1 MVTNLPPLSTEL
13 SKINDSFAED
23 WGYKFTG
30 GAIDNFIRDIEGE
43 ETLETYPEF
52 NHRRD
57 YAQELMFELVGQT
70 PHLFYLTRQG
80 QGREPGEQ
88 IWGLTIAT
96 DSDGLELPERLEERG
111 LTLGLIAAVNSNG
124 YGGLKI
130 LSTRLL
136 SKQKGKQD
144 AFSAPFYLRL
154 RSNYQYGIGVP
165 QKAIEHMAN
174 IGTVIPTEEQL
185 KAWKAFV
192 GVEER
197 LAKEKQFCVPFV
209 SHNYGEATRNITF
222 KIDPRSAT
230 VDSQA
235 ENRITIDDFWQ
246 RAKRA
251 RNQNI
256 KLKENNLRD
265 RDGRELGTIESI
277 DSQKNLLK
285 ISLDSEVLD
294 SLAEGHY
301 SLPQEGLLSF
311 EAVGDLV
318 QIRWKKNAL
327 TNLEKGKAQ
336 NPYLGKFLFDA
347 DQAREPRETIEI
359 QPQNLLLENIN
370 PSQKAA
376 VETVLSAPDLA
387 LIQGPPGTGK
397 TTVIAEICYQVALRG
412 GRTLIASQAN
422 LAVDNAL
429 SRLQHNPAIRAVR
442 KGNKN
447 SVGIEG
453 EPFLEENVVKTWLQ
467 NTSADCEQRLNEKL
481 ELAKILGQLLA
492 SSEQFATYHITEEK
506 FQAEQKQLIADK
518 EILETNYEDKL
529 NAHAIA
535 KEKQEEIEL
544 LFRNL
549 DVILTSV
556 PSINWN
562 ETTVV
567 SCLTGLTPY
576 TDRDDS
582 VKQLA
587 IDVDNVTIL
596 VREIGLVL
604 PERDLFGLAGWL
616 QNNIPIK
623 LAESHLVLDRAK
635 NAESAMVEANFA
647 WQTCQQNLAK
657 ESELKQEQQQIS
669 NTIQN
674 QQQQITTL
682 QECSDVVKNIISEL
696 NLSIKPYS
704 LQVFGESQSLSVR
717 FADYV
722 QTESKVNSQQKLLEE
737 SKVTIEL
744 DYQAKTKNFQEAE
757 EKKREIEFLK
767 TDLDAFVCKAS
778 AVNWYEPE
786 VINLLARL
794 QPYINKE
801 TSAQELTKN
810 VAVAREIAIEFG
822 ILPPEHQLFGMA
834 GWLHKAIPAQLP
846 SIRTALS
853 YGQDAA
859 SAMVEVDSAA
869 QTLMKN
875 KNLIAQLQ
883 SEKPKITEK
892 QTEFQKELNSL
903 NLQKSKIELAIGNL
917 YEWSGTASLKLYE
930 AINRCFQQQQ
940 SLTEHSLQLP
950 FCLVESVNI
959 NRANST
965 PWESYLRS
973 GNNKLSKLMTQYSE
987 WEEVSKIARSI
998 DLMLEEGKNLLNV
1011 NNQSFS
1017 NNIAHEFC
1025 DFISQQ
1031 LNSSNPL
1038 QAIQKLQNRT
1048 QKTLV
1053 QIQQRL
1059 GTWNQHYQFINYQ
1072 ERRGLLGAELQAI
1085 AKCCN
1090 AIVRKNKPKELEPI
1104 FKQIVDETINGIF
1117 NSSQQFLDRTNAEI
1131 NQKIQQIKTRL
1142 NEIENDE
1149 LRISKQIAAAQ
1160 ELVEKVR
1167 NEGKHKFNQV
1177 LTLLGQMNKLPIL
1190 PEPLASIAKQDLQPS
1205 DVRRL
1210 TPQFLGQVNYYQNRF
1225 DHLEALI
1232 PQLNPF
1238 RVLSN
1243 INGLITDNLNSCREN
1258 SESLSQEIK
1267 NARHQLNKINIQL
1280 EQNLENLKAQRSQVK
1295 FEIEELLDQL
1305 VEQLNEQTRL
1315 EADIH
1320 RQILITKEQVET
1332 SKSEAEFKLETV
1344 IKLWQEIRE
1353 SSQLLPQSHTFFNK
1367 CLQTPDVGIADAS
1380 QLLLLV
1386 QTYENQI
1393 AQIENLIPE
1402 LNPFPVLSKIK
1413 SKIEVNLQQ
1422 QQKIT
1427 VEASKQLQD
1436 SQDQLDEIKTQLQQ
1450 HLDNIK
1456 EERYWWQEY
1465 WQTIPEHLKPEE
1477 EFTDLLELNFLRRFK
1492 LQFEV
1497 WQQQLGVT
1505 EAYLNRYQALISDW
1519 IEGLKNPSEQNRHE
1533 LKRIYLDNANVIGIT
1548 CSQSAKRN
1556 FSKEFESFDVII
1568 IDEVSKCTP
1577 PELLIPAL
1585 KAKKLVLVGDHRQLP
1600 PMLNDD
1606 TIEEI
1611 AEELG
1616 TTTEELNYLKE
1627 SLFKNLFESAPESIK
1642 KMLTIQY
1649 RMHPQIMGAIN
1660 QFYEDDL
1667 ECGLTNPDE
1676 QRSHNLANSNIKDN
1690 NHIAWIKTPQQSEF
1704 REQQIGTSLT
1714 NEKEIEIIENIC
1726 QKFEKSWSVRV
1737 KQGQPRKEIGI
1748 ITFYGRQLKLIESR
1762 IDPKKFPS
1770 LHIRTGTVDRF
1781 QGMERQV
1788 IIVSMV
1794 RNNNRKNIGF
1804 AKTPE
1809 RVNVAFS
1816 RAQELLVIV
1825 GCHSLFTQF
1834 PIYSKVA
1841 HIVNLH
1847 GGLIDVYYIL

>member
-1 MVTNLPPLSTEL
+1 MATMY
-13 SKINDSFAED
+13 DSYED
-23 WGYKFTG
+23 WGYKFTD
-30 GAIDNFIRDIEGE
+30 GAIDNFIRQIEGE
-43 ETLETYPEF
+43 KALENYQEF

-70 PHLFYLTRQG
+70 PRLFYLTRQG
-80 QGREPGEQ
+80 QGKELGEQ

-96 DSDGLELPERLEERG
+96 DSDRLELPERLEKRR

-136 SKQKGKQD
+136 SKQKGKQN

-154 RSNYQYGIGVP
+154 RSNYQYRIGVP
-165 QKAIEHMAN
+165 LEAIER
-174 IGTVIPTEEQL
+174 ITVLPPPPAPPTEEQL

-197 LAKEKQFCVPFV
+197 LAREKQFCVPFV

-222 KIDPRSAT
+222 KIDAKSAT

-235 ENRITIDDFWQ
+235 ENSITLNDFWQ

-277 DSQKNLLK
+277 DSEKNFLK

-301 SLPQEGLLSF
+301 SLPQEGLLTF
-311 EAVGDLV
+311 EAVGDLA
-318 QIRWKKNAL
+318 QIGRKKKAL
-327 TNLEKGKAQ
+327 QDLERGRSQ
-336 NPYLGKFLFDA
+336 NPYLGQFLFDA
-347 DQAREPRETIEI
+347 NQARESREAIEI

-397 TTVIAEICYQVALRG
+397 TTVIAEICYQVALQG

-429 SRLQHNPAIRAVR
+429 SRLQHNPVIRAVR
-442 KGNKN
+442 KGNKY

-453 EPFLEENVVKTWLQ
+453 EPFLEENVISNWLQ

-481 ELAKILGQLLA
+481 ELTEILGQLLA
-492 SSEQFATYHITEEK
+492 LAEQFNTYLTTEEK
-506 FQAEQKQLIADK
+506 FESEQQQLIADK
-518 EILETNYEDKL
+518 EILETNYQNRLKVYKIVQDKQDQIKSL
-529 NAHAIA
+529 SN
-535 KEKQEEIEL
+535 
-544 LFRNL
+544 NL
-549 DVILTSV
+549 TAILTSTS
-556 PSINWN
+556 SINWD
-562 ETTVV
+562 EPTV
-567 SCLTGLTPY
+567 SICLTRLTPY
-576 TDRDDS
+576 TDGDDS
-582 VKQLA
+582 VKQLG
-587 IDVDNVTIL
+587 INVRKATIL
-596 VREIGLVL
+596 AKEIGLFL
-604 PERDLFGLAGWL
+604 PERDLFALAGWL
-616 QNNIPIK
+616 QDSVPANLSEACLI
-623 LAESHLVLDRAK
+623 LARAK

-647 WQTCQQNLAK
+647 WQTFQQNLAK
-657 ESELKQEQQQIS
+657 ESQLKQEQQKILS
-669 NTIQN
+669 AIRNR
-674 QQQQITTL
+674 QQQISTL
-682 QECSDVVKNIISEL
+682 QECSDVIQNIVSEL
-696 NLSIKPYS
+696 DSSLKLSYLEIFRELEP
-704 LQVFGESQSLSVR
+704 LSVK

-722 QTESKVNSQQKLLEE
+722 QTESKVNSQQKLLEQ
-737 SKVTIEL
+737 SKAAIEL
-744 DYQAKTKNFQEAE
+744 DYQAKTNNYREAE
-757 EKKREIEFLK
+757 EKECEIEFLK
-767 TDLDAFVCKAS
+767 TDLEALLAKVPG
-778 AVNWYEPE
+778 VNWYEPN
-786 VINLLARL
+786 VINLSARL

-822 ILPPEHQLFGMA
+822 ILPPEHELFSMA

-853 YGQDAA
+853 YAQDAA
-859 SAMVEVDSAA
+859 SAMVEVNSAA
-869 QTLMKN
+869 QALMKN

-883 SEKPKITEK
+883 SEKSKITEK

-917 YEWSGTASLKLYE
+917 QEWSGTAYLRLYE
-930 AINRCFQQQQ
+930 EVERCFQQQQ
-940 SLTEHSLQLP
+940 SLTEYSLQLP
-950 FCLVESVNI
+950 FCLVESVNV

-987 WEEVSKIARSI
+987 WEEVLKIAHCI

-1031 LNSSNPL
+1031 LNFLNPL
-1038 QAIQKLQNRT
+1038 QTIQKLQNQT
-1048 QKTLV
+1048 QNTLK

-1059 GTWNQHYQFINYQ
+1059 GTWNQHHQFINYQ
-1072 ERRGLLGAELQAI
+1072 KRRGSLGAELQEI
-1085 AKCCN
+1085 AKQCN
-1090 AIVRKNKPKELEPI
+1090 TIIRTNKPKEPEPI
-1104 FKQIVDETINGIF
+1104 FKQIAHETINGIF
-1117 NSSQQFLDRTNAEI
+1117 NSSQQFLNRTNGEI
-1131 NQKIQQIKTRL
+1131 DQKIQQIQVRL
-1142 NEIENDE
+1142 NEIEDNE
-1149 LRISKQIAAAQ
+1149 LGISRQISVAQ
-1160 ELVEKVR
+1160 ESVEKAR
-1167 NEGKHKFNQV
+1167 NEGKYNFNQV
-1177 LTLLGQMNKLPIL
+1177 STLLRQINELPIL
-1190 PEPLASIAKQDLQPS
+1190 PEPLRSIAEQDLQPS
-1205 DVRRL
+1205 GICRL
-1210 TPQFLGQVNYYQNRF
+1210 APQFLGQVNYYKNRF
-1225 DHLEALI
+1225 DRLEALI
-1232 PQLNPF
+1232 PKLNPF
-1238 RVLSN
+1238 RVLLN
-1243 INGLITDNLNSCREN
+1243 INSLITDDLDGCREN
-1258 SESLSQEIK
+1258 VESLSQEIK

-1295 FEIEELLDQL
+1295 IEIEELLNQL

-1315 EADIH
+1315 KADIH

-1353 SSQLLPQSHTFFNK
+1353 SSQLIPPLHTFFNK
-1367 CLQTPDVGIADAS
+1367 CLQNPEAGIADAS
-1380 QLLLLV
+1380 QLSLLV
-1386 QTYENQI
+1386 QTYESQI

-1427 VEASKQLQD
+1427 VEAFQKLQD
-1436 SQDQLDEIKTQLQQ
+1436 SQDQLDEIKAQLQQ
-1450 HLDNIK
+1450 QLDCIAEK
-1456 EERYWWQEY
+1456 RHWWQNY
-1465 WQTIPEHLKPEE
+1465 WKTIPECLKPEE

-1492 LQFEV
+1492 VQFEV
-1497 WQQQLGVT
+1497 WRQELGVT
-1505 EAYLNRYQALISDW
+1505 EAYLSRYQNLISDW

-1533 LKRIYLDNANVIGIT
+1533 LRRIYLDNANVIGIT
-1548 CSQSAKRN
+1548 CSQSAKGD
-1556 FSKEFESFDVII
+1556 FSKEFESFDVVI

-1585 KAKKLVLVGDHRQLP
+1585 KAKKLVLVGDHKQLP

-1616 TTTEELNYLKE
+1616 TTTEELEYLKK

-1660 QFYEDDL
+1660 QFYEDNL
-1667 ECGLTNPDE
+1667 ECGLTNLDE
-1676 QRSHNLANSNIKDN
+1676 QRSHNLANSNIQNN
-1690 NHIAWIKTPQQSEF
+1690 NHIVWLKTPLNQKF
-1704 REQQIGTSLT
+1704 
-1714 NEKEIEIIENIC
+1714 KEIDHSPGYSNPEEVEIIEKMC
-1726 QKFEKSWSVRV
+1726 QQFEQTWSVRV
-1737 KQGQPRKEIGI
+1737 NQGQPRKEIGI

-1770 LHIRTGTVDRF
+1770 LHIRTGTVDIF

-1794 RNNNRKNIGF
+1794 RNNNQKNIGF

-1841 HIVNLH
+1841 QIVNLY
-1847 GGLIDVYYIL
+1847 GGLINVSDIL